1 MKLVRALIIASHPI
15 PSLAVT
21 AMAALLTAE
30 AAPAGFGAGRVV
42 LVALAVLAGQLSV
55 GWSNDAIDAERDAG
69 RSDKPAAVGLVSV
82 RALWLGAAVAV
93 TASLA
98 LAAALGPVSLAIDA
112 AMTAVAWS
120 YNLGLKSTVWSG
132 ASYAVAFGL
141 LPSFSASALPGHPLA
156 RWPVTA
162 AAALLGLGAHFANVL
177 PDLAADERNG
187 VRGLPQR
194 LAARSGPGATR
205 SAALVLLLGR
215 LGAPADRG
223 QPGPPVGGDRR
234 AVLLRC
240 ARRGRRPGT
249 REGPVPGRD
258 RHRRGQRGAVRR
270 RRRGTDVGPASS
282 GRARLMTQII
292 AVHSAFPAH
301 RYPQADLT
309 RTVASLA
316 GMDAVT
322 DEADQPGGAGGADR
336 ADRRKQRALLE
347 RLHGNAGVDTRHTVF
362 PLTDYGTLG
371 PAANDRYIEEA
382 TALGERA
389 LRGALAASGLDARDL
404 DLLIV
409 TSVTGVAVPSL
420 DALLMPRLGLRA
432 DVKRLPVFGLGCVAG
447 AAGLARLHD
456 YLLGWPR
463 HTAALLA
470 VELCS
475 LSLPR
480 SSVTTADLVASA
492 LFGDGAVALVATGTR
507 ARGRAGGRVPS
518 GGGLGRPAGPRCRG

>member
-1 MKLVRALIIASHPI
+1 
-15 PSLAVT
+15 
-21 AMAALLTAE
+21 
-30 AAPAGFGAGRVV
+30 
-42 LVALAVLAGQLSV
+42 
-55 GWSNDAIDAERDAG
+55 
-69 RSDKPAAVGLVSV
+69 
-82 RALWLGAAVAV
+82 
-93 TASLA
+93 
-98 LAAALGPVSLAIDA
+98 
-112 AMTAVAWS
+112 
-120 YNLGLKSTVWSG
+120 
-132 ASYAVAFGL
+132 
-141 LPSFSASALPGHPLA
+141 
-156 RWPVTA
+156 
-162 AAALLGLGAHFANVL
+162 
-177 PDLAADERNG
+177 
-187 VRGLPQR
+187 
-194 LAARSGPGATR
+194 
-205 SAALVLLLGR
+205 
-215 LGAPADRG
+215 
-223 QPGPPVGGDRR
+223 
-234 AVLLRC
+234 
-240 ARRGRRPGT
+240 
-249 REGPVPGRD
+249 
-258 RHRRGQRGAVRR
+258 
-270 RRRGTDVGPASS
+270 
-282 GRARLMTQII
+282 MTQIV

-362 PLTDYGTLG
+362 PLTDYATLG

-463 HTAALLA
+463 HAAALLA

-507 ARGRAGGRVPS
+507 ARGRARARTGPERGRPRPADGPALPRVISTRSEVYPDS
-518 GGGLGRPAGPRCRG
+518 GGALGWRLGPDGFRIVLTAELAEVVQRRLGESVTGFLAEHGLTVDDIGTWICHPGGPKVLDAAQRALKLPADALASSRRSLAQVGNMSSASVLHILELTIADNAPAAGTFGMMIGLGPGVSAELVLLRW